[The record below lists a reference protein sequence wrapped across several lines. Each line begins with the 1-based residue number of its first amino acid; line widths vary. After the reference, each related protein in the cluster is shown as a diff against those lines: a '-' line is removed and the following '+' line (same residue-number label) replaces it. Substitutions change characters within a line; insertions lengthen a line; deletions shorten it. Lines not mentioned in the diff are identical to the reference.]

1 MDIDREAILRTF
13 LAESEEHLGAM
24 EEALV
29 ALEAQ
34 PEDEGLLQLI
44 FRVAHTLKGSS
55 DSLGFPWI
63 ADFAHTLEDHLA
75 RIRERTIPITGG
87 VVTLLLQAVD
97 ALRQMVPAAVA
108 GLEELQPAHAELLRR
123 LAAGTPAAPG
133 EASSPSSAAADR
145 RTSPFGRRQEDIQ
158 VRSDRTHSIRVDI
171 QKLDRMLNLAGEIA
185 IGLGRLRQVLE
196 AQARREGEEG
206 LEAQGVVD
214 ALWMELQEQILKVRM
229 VPVGPT
235 FRQYIRT
242 VRDLSQANGKLARLA
257 IQGEDVE
264 VDTTVVEHLK
274 DPLTHM
280 IRNAVDH
287 GIEPPEVRRAKG
299 KDPCGRVTLR
309 ASHEAGSI
317 VIQVADDGAGLDR
330 QRILQRARAV
340 GMLGDPDTVP
350 EEDLDRLIFEPG
362 FSTAEAVTDLSGR
375 GVGMDVVRRNI
386 DALRGS
392 VGVTSRP
399 GEGTTVTM
407 RLPLTLSII
416 EGLGVGVGEETYV
429 LPLDRVLECLELPAE
444 ERHPERGQGVIN
456 LRGQALPFLRLR
468 DQFALPG
475 PPPPRENIVVVQHEA
490 RLLGL
495 AVDRLY
501 GTSQTVIKPLG
512 DLFKTLPGI
521 AGSAILGN
529 GRVALILDV
538 PGIVQQRVDQEE
550 AFVAARR

>member
-13 LAESEEHLGAM
+13 LAESQEHLGAM

-29 ALEAQ
+29 ALETR
-34 PEDEGLLQLI
+34 PDDEGLLQMI
-44 FRVAHTLKGSS
+44 FRVAHTLKGSA
-55 DSLGFPWI
+55 DSLGFQGV

-75 RIRERTIPITGG
+75 RIRERTIPITGA

-108 GLEELQPAHAELLRR
+108 GVEDMEPAYAALLKR
-123 LAAGTPAAPG
+123 LADGAPAAPEDSSDRPVADG
-133 EASSPSSAAADR
+133 QGGAPGKGQEAFPTWADR
-145 RTSPFGRRQEDIQ
+145 TQ
-158 VRSDRTHSIRVDI
+158 SIRVDI

-185 IGLGRLRQVLE
+185 IALGRLRQVLE
-196 AQARREGEEG
+196 AQVRREGDEG

-214 ALWMELQEQILKVRM
+214 GLWMELQEQILKVRM

-235 FRQYIRT
+235 FRQYFRT
-242 VRDLSQANGKLARLA
+242 VRDLSQAHGKLARLA
-257 IQGEDVE
+257 IHGEDVE

-287 GIEPPEVRRAKG
+287 GIEPPEVRRAQG

-309 ASHEAGSI
+309 ASHEGGSI
-317 VIQVADDGAGLDR
+317 VIQVMDDGAGLDR
-330 QRILQRARAV
+330 HRILQRARAL
-340 GMLGDPDTVP
+340 GMLAEPGTAP

-392 VGVTSRP
+392 VGVASRP

-429 LPLDRVLECLELPAE
+429 LPLETVLECLELPAD

-456 LRGQALPFLRLR
+456 LRGQALPFMRLR

-538 PGIVQQRVDQEE
+538 PGIVQQRVHQEG
-550 AFVAARR
+550 ALAAARR

>member
-13 LAESEEHLGAM
+13 LAESEEHLSAM
-24 EEALV
+24 EQALV
-29 ALEAQ
+29 ALEAR
-34 PEDEGLLQLI
+34 PGDEELIQLI

-55 DSLGFPWI
+55 DSLGFPVI

-75 RIRERTIPITGG
+75 RIRERTTTITGG
-87 VVTLLLQAVD
+87 VITVLLQAVD

-108 GLEELQPAHAELLRR
+108 GLEEMEPAHAALLKR
-123 LAAGTPAAPG
+123 LAQGTSAGPEDSFGPASG
-133 EASSPSSAAADR
+133 HDQTSARDKGPENVQ
-145 RTSPFGRRQEDIQ
+145 TWT
-158 VRSDRTHSIRVDI
+158 DRTRSIRVDI

-185 IGLGRLRQVLE
+185 IALGRLRQVQE
-196 AQARREGEEG
+196 AQARREDDEG

-235 FRQYIRT
+235 FRQYFRT
-242 VRDLSQANGKLARLA
+242 VRDLSQAHGKLARLV
-257 IQGEDVE
+257 IHGEDVE
-264 VDTTVVEHLK
+264 LDTTVVEHLK

-299 KDPCGRVTLR
+299 KDPCGRVTLN

-317 VIQVADDGAGLDR
+317 VIQVVDDGAGLDR
-330 QRILQRARAV
+330 QRIRQRARAV
-340 GMLGDPDTVP
+340 GMVADPNTVP

-362 FSTAEAVTDLSGR
+362 FSTAEAVTEISGR

-429 LPLDRVLECLELPAE
+429 LPLETVLECLELPAE
-444 ERHPERGQGVIN
+444 ERDPDRGQGVIN

-538 PGIVQQRVDQEE
+538 PGIVQQRVHREE

>member
-1 MDIDREAILRTF
+1 
-13 LAESEEHLGAM
+13 
-24 EEALV
+24 
-29 ALEAQ
+29 
-34 PEDEGLLQLI
+34 
-44 FRVAHTLKGSS
+44 
-55 DSLGFPWI
+55 
-63 ADFAHTLEDHLA
+63 
-75 RIRERTIPITGG
+75 
-87 VVTLLLQAVD
+87 
-97 ALRQMVPAAVA
+97 
-108 GLEELQPAHAELLRR
+108 
-123 LAAGTPAAPG
+123 
-133 EASSPSSAAADR
+133 
-145 RTSPFGRRQEDIQ
+145 
-158 VRSDRTHSIRVDI
+158 
-171 QKLDRMLNLAGEIA
+171 
-185 IGLGRLRQVLE
+185 VLE

-444 ERHPERGQGVIN
+444 ERHPEHGQGVIN

-475 PPPPRENIVVVQHEA
+475 SLPPRENIVVVQHEA

-538 PGIVQQRVDQEE
+538 PGIVQQRVHQEE

>member
-13 LAESEEHLGAM
+13 LAESEEHLSAM
-24 EEALV
+24 EQALV
-29 ALEAQ
+29 ALEAR
-34 PEDEGLLQLI
+34 PGDEELIQLI

-55 DSLGFPWI
+55 DSLGFPMI

-75 RIRERTIPITGG
+75 GIRERTTTITGG
-87 VVTLLLQAVD
+87 VITVLLQAVD

-108 GLEELQPAHAELLRR
+108 GLEEMEPAHAALLKR
-123 LAAGTPAAPG
+123 LAQGTSAGPEDSFGPASG
-133 EASSPSSAAADR
+133 HDQTSARDKGLENVQ
-145 RTSPFGRRQEDIQ
+145 TWT
-158 VRSDRTHSIRVDI
+158 DRTRSIRVDI

-185 IGLGRLRQVLE
+185 IALGRLRQVQE
-196 AQARREGEEG
+196 AQVRREGDEG
-206 LEAQGVVD
+206 LEAQGVVE
-214 ALWMELQEQILKVRM
+214 ALWMELQEQILEVRM

-235 FRQYIRT
+235 FRQYFRT
-242 VRDLSQANGKLARLA
+242 VRDLSQAHGKLARLV
-257 IQGEDVE
+257 IHGEDVE

-299 KDPCGRVTLR
+299 KDPCGRVTLN

-340 GMLGDPDTVP
+340 GMVTDPNALP

-399 GEGTTVTM
+399 GQGTTVTM

-429 LPLDRVLECLELPAE
+429 LPLEAVLECLELPAE
-444 ERHPERGQGVIN
+444 ERQPDRGQGVIN

-475 PPPPRENIVVVQHEA
+475 PPPPRENIVVVQHQA

-538 PGIVQQRVDQEE
+538 PGIVQQRVHREE